1 MMRGGSVV
9 DHAGCTLRV
18 LLMADLKGVGACL
31 AKITALVLD

>member
-1 MMRGGSVV
+1 MRVGIAADHGG
-9 DHAGCTLRV
+9 CKLRV